1 MLYLGKLTLHYQP
14 GWKPRTM
21 PADMI
26 VDTVKVVA
34 LFGIWAQAVNG
45 DAGRHEIQQM
55 VAAINNT
62 PSRLGK
68 SVGGRY

>member
-1 MLYLGKLTLHYQP
+1 
-14 GWKPRTM
+14 M